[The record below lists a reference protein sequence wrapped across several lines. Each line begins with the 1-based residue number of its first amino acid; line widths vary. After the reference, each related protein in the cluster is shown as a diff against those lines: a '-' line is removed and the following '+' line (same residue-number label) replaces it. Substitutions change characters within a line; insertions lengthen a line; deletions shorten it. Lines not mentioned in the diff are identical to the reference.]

1 MRGRNKAKLIAK
13 LKRKRR
19 IYGITVWSE
28 DITSSR
34 LKIFTSVNIFSL
46 AGDCDALAEN
56 AFCARKLVVTKIL

>member
-28 DITSSR
+28 DI
-34 LKIFTSVNIFSL
+34 LFTSTRLFN
-46 AGDCDALAEN
+46 
-56 AFCARKLVVTKIL
+56 